1 MAFEQTGQGGLTEG
15 GRGSSGFLSRQRA
28 FQLANQQAFG
38 TPSGGG
44 VGGIGGGGG
53 GVPNTAVP
61 TVTSAQGA
69 TGVTP
74 GAVSGLESGAGM
86 AIDAN
91 TALQLA
97 GLGLGFAGNLIGE
110 EQPQQFF
117 NRQGTF
123 AGTGM
128 DPRKLA
134 EIQAGLIG
142 GFGDLAG
149 QVSGRPIDLSGS
161 IVQQPTGFTGG
172 PLPFN
177 VGVTGVDPA
186 IANPAL
192 VQLPGLDAS
201 QLQDAMDAIR
211 SLGISN
217 ISGQDLASRA
227 TPGESRLSDIR
238 RGSEGR
244 EETGRMP
251 VPRSLGDPGQ
261 GMFPGEPVQLSEF
274 QKEFI
279 DEERIRRGIQEA
291 TQESPIASQ
300 VRRRQPQLAPVGL
313 DVLQQAATEPGKG
326 VRRRKA

>member
-1 MAFEQTGQGGLTEG
+1 
-15 GRGSSGFLSRQRA
+15 
-28 FQLANQQAFG
+28 
-38 TPSGGG
+38 
-44 VGGIGGGGG
+44 
-53 GVPNTAVP
+53 
-61 TVTSAQGA
+61 
-69 TGVTP
+69 
-74 GAVSGLESGAGM
+74 M

-300 VRRRQPQLAPVGL
+300 VRRRQPQSAPVGL